1 MSNWKNKEKVLKA
14 IYMEDYIPDVMG
26 KIDPSLLA
34 DRDVIQYAVCIDG
47 CSLEYASD
55 ELKNDKEIVQIFL
68 SFSSHYRGYCMQ
80 ERI

>member
-14 IYMEDYIPDVMG
+14 IYMEDYIPDVME

-47 CSLEYASD
+47 CSLFINTKVNST
-55 ELKNDKEIVQIFL
+55 FL
-68 SFSSHYRGYCMQ
+68 SKPR
-80 ERI
+80 

>member
-1 MSNWKNKEKVLKA
+1 MSNWKNKDSVLKA
-14 IYMEDYIPDVMG
+14 IYMQDYIPDVME

-55 ELKNDKEIVQIFL
+55 ELKNDKEIVALAVQQD
-68 SFSSHYRGYCMQ
+68 G
-80 ERI
+80 